1 MLGKISVKKTLK
13 YGIPALMLIAGI
25 YSCSTEFDI
34 NSTNQDTPIVYCILN
49 TADSFQYVRLEKT
62 YLIDQAALEYPPHP
76 DSIIF
81 PGEIVVSLERWQNDK
96 VVETF
101 RFKPTQ
107 AIVKDT
113 GFFPTEKNILYEAK
127 AKILP
132 EQLYR
137 LYIYIGSKEKVLYAE
152 THTLGALRVDDPIP
166 LSVRKVSLYEGN
178 NYTCRWEPVAK
189 AGVYQVML
197 RLNYNETKDGITT
210 LKSINWPQGY
220 SNPGSNI
227 EYLSKDISGARFM
240 HILDETLEAEPGVV
254 RQVVDVDFQILSGGV
269 ELKYY
274 IESTAPSEGAL
285 MEKPVYTNVTNGIG
299 LFSSMAEV
307 NVKGLF
313 LSGVTLDSIAYG
325 QYTRDLGFLDHTG
338 DRDSTNNLIDEE

>member
-1 MLGKISVKKTLK
+1 MLGIISVKKTIK
-13 YGIPALMLIAGI
+13 YGFLAIMLLAGI
-25 YSCSTEFDI
+25 YSCSTEIDI
-34 NSTNQDTPIVYCILN
+34 NTTNQDTPIVYCILN
-49 TADSFQYVRLEKT
+49 TADSFQYVRLQKT
-62 YLIDQAALEYPPHP
+62 YLIEQAALDYPPHP

-101 RFKPTQ
+101 RFKPTMD
-107 AIVKDT
+107 IPKDT
-113 GFFPTEKNILYEAK
+113 GFFPTEKNILYQAK
-127 AKILP
+127 ARILP

-152 THTLGALRVDDPIP
+152 THTLGSLKVVDPIP

-178 NYTCRWEPVAK
+178 NYTCRWEPVSK
-189 AGVYQVML
+189 AGVYQVMV
-197 RLNYNETKDGITT
+197 RFNYNETKDGVTT
-210 LKSINWPQGY
+210 LKSLNWPQGY

-240 HILDETLEAEPGVV
+240 HILDEALKAEPGVV
-254 RQVVDVDFQILSGGV
+254 REAVNVDFQILSGGV
-269 ELKYY
+269 ELRYY

-307 NVKGLF
+307 NVTGLL
-313 LSGVTLDSIAYG
+313 LSSVTLDSLAFG
-325 QYTRDLGFLDHTG
+325 VYTRDLGFLDHTG
-338 DRDSTNNLIDEE
+338 DRDSTNNLIE